1 MADDKPKT
9 NGDKIWGIPCT
20 FITSFI
26 SQVGVPAAFVFA
38 LIYLI
43 GWVIAPP
50 LMDAHMKFIGTTTTT
65 MEMMN
70 DTMESIDQTQKDVG
84 TSVDEIRKIEQRS
97 DIFMG
102 IVHDEHQ
109 MQLDKLK
116 DIHEDVKDISRKVE
130 K

>member
-43 GWVIAPP
+43 GWVP
-50 LMDAHMKFIGTTTTT
+50 
-65 MEMMN
+65 
-70 DTMESIDQTQKDVG
+70 S
-84 TSVDEIRKIEQRS
+84 
-97 DIFMG
+97 
-102 IVHDEHQ
+102 
-109 MQLDKLK
+109 
-116 DIHEDVKDISRKVE
+116 SRILT
-130 K
+130 